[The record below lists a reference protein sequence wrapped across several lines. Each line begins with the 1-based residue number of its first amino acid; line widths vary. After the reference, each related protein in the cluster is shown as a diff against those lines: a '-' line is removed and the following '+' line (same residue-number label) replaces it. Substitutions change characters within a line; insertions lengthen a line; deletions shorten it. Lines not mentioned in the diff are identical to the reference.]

1 MQNPMVTTARKSA
14 YRNRK
19 QAGTTDCQFLQLWQ
33 SGSEERENR
42 IKQRKLTRDRRQKM
56 DAVGAQI
63 EAGQLLVYA
72 AKVCH
77 LKSADLLQLQMW
89 NHLKPIGFQVQNKEQ
104 LKGAA
109 AAKVAEK
116 RDKLQTLILSNA
128 DVMDSVRVRGRNQD
142 KNNTPSSPQQQDS
155 EKKSSSYQEL
165 EDTEAG
171 LQVTLVQARQKQ

>member
-1 MQNPMVTTARKSA
+1 M
-14 YRNRK
+14 
-19 QAGTTDCQFLQLWQ
+19 
-33 SGSEERENR
+33 
-42 IKQRKLTRDRRQKM
+42 
-56 DAVGAQI
+56 
-63 EAGQLLVYA
+63 
-72 AKVCH
+72 
-77 LKSADLLQLQMW
+77 
-89 NHLKPIGFQVQNKEQ
+89 QNKEQ